1 MKLGTVYYQQ
11 RLDTAI
17 EIIQELHALGPDYR
31 YFMNAQGTHKKL
43 TKIKNLI
50 ETI

>member
-1 MKLGTVYYQQ
+1 MKLGTAYYQQ
-11 RLDTAI
+11 RLDTAK
-17 EIIQELHALGPDYR
+17 EIIQELYNLGPDYR

-50 ETI
+50 EEI

>member
-1 MKLGTVYYQQ
+1 MKIGVDYYNK
-11 RLDTAI
+11 RLDTAK
-17 EIIQELHALGPDYR
+17 EIIQELYALGPDYR